1 VNELIYLSFFAVV
14 VVYFGIRERSKIE
27 RNINR
32 IPTRILV
39 NGVRGKSTVTRL
51 IMGILKEDKQRVAG
65 KTTGTSP
72 RLFYWDKEEEESI
85 IRSLQGPNISEQKL
99 ITKQVARRKVDA
111 LVTECMAVNPDYQT
125 IFQERFVQANITII
139 TNVMEDHLDVMG
151 PTIHQ
156 IAEAFGRTIPY
167 NGYLVIP
174 PSTYQRYFKK
184 IAKSR
189 GTKVVVAD
197 ASLIDESYLTQFP
210 FMMFAENAAFGLA
223 VADILDIDPDVA
235 LRGMLN
241 APVDPGAMRVHQFG
255 KAMNS
260 SFFFNGF
267 AANDATS
274 TINIWNKI
282 QEQDYPSDN
291 KVVVMNCRDDRVDRT
306 IQFAEEVIPKL
317 TIDTLVLTGK
327 SVSPI
332 VQAYENGQLNVGN
345 LINLE
350 KQTTSTI
357 LNEIKKLSH
366 NSLIYGIGNIHGGGQ
381 ELADAIEQLE
391 LEEVTFSD
399 FKVKKN
405 QNPSSTIKKTSS
417 FAQTPLADSRR

>member
-27 RNINR
+27 RNIKR

-85 IRSLQGPNISEQKL
+85 VRSLQGPNISEQKL

-332 VQAYENGQLNVGN
+332 VQAYENGPFVL
-345 LINLE
+345 
-350 KQTTSTI
+350 
-357 LNEIKKLSH
+357 
-366 NSLIYGIGNIHGGGQ
+366 
-381 ELADAIEQLE
+381 
-391 LEEVTFSD
+391 TFY
-399 FKVKKN
+399 
-405 QNPSSTIKKTSS
+405 S
-417 FAQTPLADSRR
+417 FYC

>member
-1 VNELIYLSFFAVV
+1 VNELIYLSFFAAIVL
-14 VVYFGIRERSKIE
+14 YIGFRERSKLE
-27 RNINR
+27 RNIKR

-51 IMGILKEDKQRVAG
+51 IMGMIKENKQRVAG

-72 RLFYWDKEEEESI
+72 RLFYWDKEEEEPI
-85 IRSLQGPNISEQKL
+85 VRSLQGANISEQKT
-99 ITKQVARRKVDA
+99 ITKQVARKNVDTF
-111 LVTECMAVNPDYQT
+111 VTECMAVNPDYQT
-125 IFQERFVQANITII
+125 IFQDRFVKANITVI

-174 PSTYQRYFKK
+174 PTTYQRYFKK

-189 GTKVVVAD
+189 GTEVVVAD
-197 ASLIDESYLTQFP
+197 TSLIDESYLNQFP

-223 VADILDIDPDVA
+223 VADILGIDHDVA

-255 KAMNS
+255 FS
-260 SFFFNGF
+260 SSPSYFFNGF

-282 QEQDYPSDN
+282 QEQDYPTDN
-291 KVVVMNCRDDRVDRT
+291 KVVMMNCRDDRVGRT
-306 IQFAEEVIPKL
+306 IQFAEEVLPKFDM
-317 TIDTLVLTGK
+317 DTLILTGK
-327 SVSPI
+327 GVAPI
-332 VQAYENGQLNVGN
+332 LQAIENGNLNVSN

-350 KQTTSTI
+350 KEPTRTVLDHIKQ
-357 LNEIKKLSH
+357 LPNETM
-366 NSLIYGIGNIHGGGQ
+366 IYGIGNIHGGGQ
-381 ELADAIEQLE
+381 EIADAIEQLD
-391 LEEVTFSD
+391 LEGIRIANYNS
-399 FKVKKN
+399 KVRPRKT
-405 QNPSSTIKKTSS
+405 TIKKQGS
-417 FAQTPLADSRR
+417 FAQTP

>member
-1 VNELIYLSFFAVV
+1 MNELIYLSFFAAIVL
-14 VVYFGIRERSKIE
+14 YIGFRERSKLE
-27 RNINR
+27 RNIQR

-51 IMGILKEDKQRVAG
+51 IMGIIKENKQRVAG

-72 RLFYWDKEEEESI
+72 RLFYWDKEEEEPI
-85 IRSLQGPNISEQKL
+85 VRSLQGANISEQKQ
-99 ITKQVARRKVDA
+99 ITKQVARKNVDTF
-111 LVTECMAVNPDYQT
+111 VTECMAVNPDYQT
-125 IFQERFVQANITII
+125 IFQDRLVKANITVI

-151 PTIHQ
+151 PTIKQ

-184 IAKSR
+184 IADSR

-197 ASLIDESYLTQFP
+197 PSLIEESYLTKFP

-223 VADILDIDPDVA
+223 VADILGIDHEVA

-255 KAMNS
+255 LS
-260 SFFFNGF
+260 SSPSYFFNGF

-291 KVVVMNCRDDRVDRT
+291 KVVMMNCRDDRVDRT
-306 IQFAEEVIPKL
+306 IQFAEEVLPKFDM
-317 TIDTLVLTGK
+317 DTLILTGK
-327 SVSPI
+327 GVSPI
-332 VQAYENGQLNVGN
+332 LQAIEDGNLNVSN

-350 KQTTSTI
+350 KEPTKTV
-357 LNEIKKLSH
+357 LDHIKQLPSE
-366 NSLIYGIGNIHGGGQ
+366 SMIYGIGNIHGGGQ
-381 ELADAIEQLE
+381 EIAEAIEQLD
-391 LEEVTFSD
+391 LESVRIANYNS
-399 FKVKKN
+399 KVRPRKT
-405 QNPSSTIKKTSS
+405 TIKKQGSY
-417 FAQTPLADSRR
+417 AQTP